1 LNYGFSVNKK
11 RYEALLPFNGDWLA
25 PEFLELFKKA
35 LKENNVNG
43 DIYYCL
49 DNGQESG
56 YIFLSSKQ
64 HEFIQKNYAALL
76 KGD

>member
-1 LNYGFSVNKK
+1 MLD
-11 RYEALLPFNGDWLA
+11 FNSDWLA
-25 PEFLELFKKA
+25 PEFLELLKKA
-35 LKENNVNG
+35 LKENNVDG
-43 DIYYCL
+43 DFYYCV

-64 HEFIQKNYAALL
+64 HEFIQRNYPALL